1 MKLAGF
7 WNFIFPFVPDNR
19 KQVYSFLIFFIICL
33 QICAIS
39 LLFLDIS
46 FSKFLFV
53 AGFLPILI
61 LLLSSAENFF
71 IFIVIYSFCF
81 HLDSYAH
88 IFKGVI
94 SVRLS
99 WKNLYALYAIFL
111 VYWIFSIILRKTK
124 VRIGALG
131 WSIIIYV
138 SIAVLSFTYGLFN
151 GYYSSM
157 VALQRSE
164 IFPQLMYLGFF
175 VFITTKL
182 RQINRKIIFDF
193 FLFASTFIGL
203 QLIYAFSKNSIAAFT
218 RINTITVQISLLA
231 FPYVLGIFY
240 FTKGIKRKIIFLIAL
255 LPISLGVLISLQRSL
270 WLAVIVVFVGSLF
283 IYFYKKGFSFTKIV
297 GLLIAGIIGSLV
309 MLTLA
314 VWGLSRITSGAA
326 VLVLLRRFI
335 SLSNIQYLQVD
346 TSGFVRMTEIRQA
359 LSKIHGIQWFFGRGI
374 GDTFYSFLRTK
385 TKTYFDNS
393 YAWVLWKMGIIGLIS
408 FLSMFVIF
416 FRRALFVL
424 RKCTDKNDLI
434 HTMTISL
441 NMLGIM
447 ICSLGNA
454 SLIQFRYIIV
464 WSVSMAM
471 MEIIY
476 RKYKYET
483 SANLLK

>member
-7 WNFIFPFVPDNR
+7 GNSILPFVPANKR
-19 KQVYSFLIFFIICL
+19 QVHLFVVFFAICL
-33 QICAIS
+33 EICAIS
-39 LLFLDIS
+39 VLFLDMS
-46 FSKFLFV
+46 FSKFLIV
-53 AGFLPILI
+53 AGLLPILI
-61 LLLSSAENFF
+61 LLVSSAENFF

-88 IFKGVI
+88 IFRGVI

-99 WKNLYALYAIFL
+99 WRNLYPLYAIFL
-111 VYWIFSIILRKTK
+111 VYWIFSMILRKRK
-124 VRIGALG
+124 ARIGTLG

-151 GYYSSM
+151 GYCTSM
-157 VALQRSE
+157 RSLLTSE
-164 IFPQLMYLGFF
+164 IFPQLMYLSFF
-175 VFITTKL
+175 VFITTRLK
-182 RQINRKIIFDF
+182 QINRKIIFDF

-203 QLIYAFSKNSIAAFT
+203 QLIYAFSKNNIAAFT
-218 RINTITVQISLLA
+218 RINTITVQVSLLA
-231 FPYVLGIFY
+231 FPYVLGILY

-270 WLAVIVVFVGSLF
+270 WLAIIVVFIVSLF

-297 GLLIAGIIGSLV
+297 GVLIAGIIGSLV
-309 MLTLA
+309 ILTIA
-314 VWGLSRITSGAA
+314 IWGLSKITSGAA
-326 VLVLLRRFI
+326 VLVLLKRFI

-346 TSGFVRMTEIRQA
+346 ASGFVRMTEINQA
-359 LSKIHGIQWFFGRGI
+359 LAKIHGIQWLFGRGI
-374 GDTFYSFLRTK
+374 GDTFYSFLRTT
-385 TKTYFDNS
+385 TKPYLDNS

-408 FLSMFVIF
+408 FLSMFVILF
-416 FRRALFVL
+416 HRAIFVL

-434 HTMTISL
+434 YTMTISL

-454 SLIQFRYIIV
+454 SLVQFRYIIV

-476 RKYKYET
+476 RKYRYET
-483 SANLLK
+483 SVSLLK